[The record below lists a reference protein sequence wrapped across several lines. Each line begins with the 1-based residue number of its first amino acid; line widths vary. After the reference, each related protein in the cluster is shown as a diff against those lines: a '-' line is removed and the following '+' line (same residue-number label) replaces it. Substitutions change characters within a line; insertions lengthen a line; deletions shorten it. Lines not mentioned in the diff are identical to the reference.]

1 MPRSGTLVWA
11 FIIHVTAGLYP
22 VAKEKAN
29 KQLYVCIYIYTCKA
43 TRKLTVRRVITPK
56 DERSQTRR
64 GCGLR
69 EPPAP
74 RLISQQPRF
83 GDESA
88 VRQCSGREKGFSLL
102 LLRTSGIFMR
112 QRQSK
117 DVLPS
122 HSFSSLLFRAVAF
135 SLSSLLSLF
144 LPSFSSLL
152 SFFPPFL
159 SFFLFFPSF
168 FLLLFFFIDLFYFTS
183 PCNLA
188 LIYFYSRDRNVR
200 SVTSRPTLGAG
211 APE

>member
-29 KQLYVCIYIYTCKA
+29 KQFYVCIYIYTCKA

-83 GDESA
+83 GDGSV

-135 SLSSLLSLF
+135 SLSSLLFLF
-144 LPSFSSLL
+144 LPFFL

-159 SFFLFFPSF
+159 FFFLSS
-168 FLLLFFFIDLFYFTS
+168 LLS
-183 PCNLA
+183 
-188 LIYFYSRDRNVR
+188 FYSFSFVLTYFISAPPETWRLFIFI
-200 SVTSRPTLGAG
+200 LGIEMSEA
-211 APE
+211 

>member
-29 KQLYVCIYIYTCKA
+29 KQLCVCIYIYTCKA

-159 SFFLFFPSF
+159 SFFLSSLLPFYSF
-168 FLLLFFFIDLFYFTS
+168 SFLLTYFISPPPATWRLFIFI
-183 PCNLA
+183 
-188 LIYFYSRDRNVR
+188 
-200 SVTSRPTLGAG
+200 LGIEMSEA
-211 APE
+211 

>member
-1 MPRSGTLVWA
+1 MFYIVPRNRVTYYGREDRSVGINAVPRSGTLVWA

-29 KQLYVCIYIYTCKA
+29 KQFYVCIYIYTCKA

-83 GDESA
+83 GDGSV

-135 SLSSLLSLF
+135 SLSSLLFLF
-144 LPSFSSLL
+144 LPFFLSSLLFSFSSFLPFFL
-152 SFFPPFL
+152 STPFL
-159 SFFLFFPSF
+159 L
-168 FLLLFFFIDLFYFTS
+168 Y
-183 PCNLA
+183 
-188 LIYFYSRDRNVR
+188 
-200 SVTSRPTLGAG
+200 
-211 APE
+211 